1 MAFPML
7 DTDPR
12 KLRYFYGTA
21 QQPCPYLPGRLECK
35 AVTELSGPDVGRL
48 HDVLSQA
55 GFRRSHGIAYRP
67 ACHGCHACVPVRVI
81 AAEFRPGRSLR
92 RVLARNADL
101 AAAYRPAVATL
112 EQYELFRA
120 YEHGRH
126 GDGDMALMD
135 FSDYRAMIEDSPVE
149 THVVEFRDRGGR
161 LAAVSLT
168 DRLGD
173 GLSGVY
179 KFFALD
185 RRRTSP
191 GSFVILWHIEQAR
204 ALGLTYLYLGYWI
217 ADSPKMAY
225 KARFKPLEGLIGERW
240 QRLAL
245 PPESET
251 AVGGAL

>member
-1 MAFPML
+1 ML

-35 AVTELSGPDVGRL
+35 AVTELSGPDVSQL
-48 HDVLSQA
+48 HDILSRA

-67 ACHGCHACVPVRVI
+67 ACHGCHACVPVRVPV
-81 AAEFRPGRSLR
+81 AEFRPGRSLR
-92 RVLARNADL
+92 RVAARNADL
-101 AAAYRPAVATL
+101 IVAYRPAIATL
-112 EQYELFRA
+112 EQYELFRV

-149 THVVEFRDRGGR
+149 THVIEFREPGGR

-168 DRLGD
+168 DRLSD

-179 KFFALD
+179 KFFALE

-191 GSFVILWHIEQAR
+191 GTYVILWHIEQAR
-204 ALGLTYLYLGYWI
+204 ALGLSYLYLGYWI

-225 KARFKPLEGLIGERW
+225 KARFAPLEGLTGECW
-240 QRLAL
+240 QRLSLARGVSEDAGAAL
-245 PPESET
+245 
-251 AVGGAL
+251 